1 MLDISIVVPVYD
13 EEESLPELE
22 SWIRKVMIA
31 NKFRYEI
38 IMVDDGS
45 HDSSWKVIESLVE
58 ANPSVK
64 GIKFRR
70 NYGKSAA
77 LNTAFN
83 AAKGDVVIT
92 MDADLQDSPDE
103 IPELHRMIMED
114 GYDLVSGWK
123 KKRHDPLSKTIPS
136 KFFNGITRYVSGI
149 KLNDFNCGLKAYKN
163 AVVHSIEVYGEMHRY
178 IPVIAKWAG
187 FTNVGEKVVQ
197 HQERKY
203 GVGKFNGWYR
213 GVKGLLDLASIMFV
227 GKFGKRPMHFFGPIG
242 VIMFLVGFFSAAYI
256 GIVKL
261 VRLSQGANPALV
273 VENPWFFI
281 SLTAMILGTLLFI
294 GGFLAE
300 LMSRTSTDRNNYLV
314 EKRIGN
320 GDAIKNTI

>member
-38 IMVDDGS
+38 ILVDDGS
-45 HDSSWKVIESLVE
+45 NDSSWKVIESLVE
-58 ANPSVK
+58 SNPSVR

-77 LNTAFN
+77 LNTGFAVT
-83 AAKGDVVIT
+83 KGDVVVT
-92 MDADLQDSPDE
+92 MDADLQDSPE
-103 IPELHRMIMED
+103 EVPELHRMIMED

-163 AVVHSIEVYGEMHRY
+163 AVVHSIEVYVEMHRY

-187 FTNVGEKVVQ
+187 FSNVGEKVVQ

-227 GKFGKRPMHFFGPIG
+227 GKFGKRPMHFFGPLG
-242 VIMFLVGFFSAAYI
+242 VIMFLVGFFSAFYI
-256 GIVKL
+256 GAVKL
-261 VRLSQGANPALV
+261 YRLSQGLQAGLV

-281 SLTAMILGTLLFI
+281 ALTSMVLGTLLFM

-300 LMSRTSTDRNNYLV
+300 LMSRTATDRNSYLI

-320 GDAIKNTI
+320 GDAINSL

>member
-1 MLDISIVVPVYD
+1 MVDISIVVPVFD

-22 SWIRKVMIA
+22 AWIRKVMIA
-31 NKFRYEI
+31 NKFSYEI
-38 IMVDDGS
+38 IMIDDGS
-45 HDSSWKVIESLVE
+45 RDTSWKVIESLVE
-58 ANPSVK
+58 LNDAVK

-77 LNTAFN
+77 LNEGFGAT
-83 AAKGDVVIT
+83 KGAVVIT
-92 MDADLQDSPDE
+92 MDADLQDNPEE
-103 IPELHRMIMED
+103 IPELYRMIMED

-123 KKRHDPLSKTIPS
+123 KERHDPLSKTIPS

-149 KLNDFNCGLKAYKN
+149 QLNDFNCGLKAYKG
-163 AVVHSIEVYGEMHRY
+163 AVVRSIEVYGEMHRY

-187 FTNVGEKVVQ
+187 FTKVGEKVVQ

-242 VIMFLVGFFSAAYI
+242 VLMFLVGFFSSAYI
-256 GIVKL
+256 GIIKL
-261 VRLSQGANPALV
+261 VRLNNGTNPGLV

-281 SLTAMILGTLLFI
+281 ALTCMMLGTFLFM

-300 LMSRTSTDRNNYLV
+300 LMSRTASDRNNYLI
-314 EKRIGN
+314 EKRIGD
-320 GDAIKNTI
+320 GDAIASF

>member
-1 MLDISIVVPVYD
+1 MLDISIVVPVFD

-31 NKFRYEI
+31 HKFSYEI

-45 HDSSWKVIESLVE
+45 RDSSWKVIESLVE
-58 ANPSVK
+58 SNPSVK
-64 GIKFRR
+64 GVKFRR

-83 AAKGDVVIT
+83 VANGDVVIT
-92 MDADLQDSPDE
+92 MDADLQDSPE
-103 IPELHRMIMED
+103 EVPELHRMIMED

-242 VIMFLVGFFSAAYI
+242 VIMFLVGFFSSAYI
-256 GIVKL
+256 GVVKL
-261 VRLSQGANPALV
+261 IRLSEGVKTGLV

-281 SLTAMILGTLLFI
+281 ALTSMMLGTLLFI

-300 LMSRTSTDRNNYLV
+300 LMSRTSTDRNNYLI

-320 GDAIKNTI
+320 GDAINTL

>member
-22 SWIRKVMIA
+22 AWIRKVMIA

-38 IMVDDGS
+38 ILVDDGS
-45 HDSSWKVIESLVE
+45 NDSSWKVIESLVE
-58 ANPSVK
+58 SNPSVR

-77 LNTAFN
+77 LNTGFGVT
-83 AAKGDVVIT
+83 KGDVVVT
-92 MDADLQDSPDE
+92 MDADLQDSPE
-103 IPELHRMIMED
+103 EVPELHRMIMED
-114 GYDLVSGWK
+114 GFDLVSGWK

-136 KFFNGITRYVSGI
+136 KFFNGITRFVSGI

-187 FTNVGEKVVQ
+187 FNKVGEKIVQ

-242 VIMFLVGFFSAAYI
+242 VIMFLVGFFSAFYI
-256 GIVKL
+256 GAVKL
-261 VRLSQGANPALV
+261 YRLSQGTQQGLV

-281 SLTAMILGTLLFI
+281 ALTSMVIGTLLFM

-300 LMSRTSTDRNNYLV
+300 LMSRTATDRNSYLI

-320 GDAIKNTI
+320 GDAVNSL

>member
-38 IMVDDGS
+38 ILVDDGS
-45 HDSSWKVIESLVE
+45 NDSSWKVIESLVE
-58 ANPSVK
+58 SNPSVR

-77 LNTAFN
+77 LNTGFAVT
-83 AAKGDVVIT
+83 KGDVVVT
-92 MDADLQDSPDE
+92 MDADLQDSPE
-103 IPELHRMIMED
+103 EVPELHRMIMED

-187 FTNVGEKVVQ
+187 FSNVGEKVVQ

-227 GKFGKRPMHFFGPIG
+227 GKFGKRPMHFFGPLG
-242 VIMFLVGFFSAAYI
+242 VIMFLVGFFSAFYI
-256 GIVKL
+256 GAVKL
-261 VRLSQGANPALV
+261 YRLSQGLQAGLV

-281 SLTAMILGTLLFI
+281 ALTSMVLGTLLFM

-300 LMSRTSTDRNNYLV
+300 LMSRTATDRNSYLI

-320 GDAIKNTI
+320 GDAINSL

>member
-38 IMVDDGS
+38 ILVDDGS
-45 HDSSWKVIESLVE
+45 NDSSWKVIESLVE
-58 ANPSVK
+58 SNPSVR

-77 LNTAFN
+77 LNTGFGVT
-83 AAKGDVVIT
+83 KGDVVVT

-103 IPELHRMIMED
+103 VPELHRMIMEED
-114 GYDLVSGWK
+114 FDLVSGWK

-136 KFFNGITRYVSGI
+136 KFFNGITRQVSGI

-187 FTNVGEKVVQ
+187 FNKVGEKVVQ

-242 VIMFLVGFFSAAYI
+242 VIMFLVGFFSAFYI
-256 GIVKL
+256 GAVKL
-261 VRLSQGANPALV
+261 YRLSLGTQQGLV

-281 SLTAMILGTLLFI
+281 ALTSMVIGTLLFM

-300 LMSRTSTDRNNYLV
+300 LMSRTATDRNSYLI

-320 GDAIKNTI
+320 GDAVNSL

>member
-22 SWIRKVMIA
+22 AWIRKVMIA

-38 IMVDDGS
+38 ILVDDGS
-45 HDSSWKVIESLVE
+45 NDSSWKVIESLVE
-58 ANPSVK
+58 SNPSVR

-77 LNTAFN
+77 LNTGFGVT
-83 AAKGDVVIT
+83 KGDVVVT
-92 MDADLQDSPDE
+92 MDADLQDSPE
-103 IPELHRMIMED
+103 EVPELHRMIMED
-114 GYDLVSGWK
+114 GFDLVSGWK

-136 KFFNGITRYVSGI
+136 KFFNGITRFVSGI

-187 FTNVGEKVVQ
+187 FNKVGEKIVQ

-242 VIMFLVGFFSAAYI
+242 VIMFLVGFFSAFYI
-256 GIVKL
+256 GAVKL
-261 VRLSQGANPALV
+261 YRLSQGTQQGLV

-281 SLTAMILGTLLFI
+281 ALTSMVIGTLLFM

-300 LMSRTSTDRNNYLV
+300 LMSRTATDRNSYLI
-314 EKRIGN
+314 EKRISN
-320 GDAIKNTI
+320 GDAVNSL

>member
-38 IMVDDGS
+38 ILVDDGS
-45 HDSSWKVIESLVE
+45 NDSSWKVIESLVE
-58 ANPSVK
+58 SNPSVR

-77 LNTAFN
+77 LNTGFGVT
-83 AAKGDVVIT
+83 KGDVVVT
-92 MDADLQDSPDE
+92 MDADLQDSPE
-103 IPELHRMIMED
+103 EVPELHRMIMED
-114 GYDLVSGWK
+114 GFDLVSGWK

-187 FTNVGEKVVQ
+187 FNKVGEKVVQ

-242 VIMFLVGFFSAAYI
+242 VIMFLVGFFSAFYI
-256 GIVKL
+256 GAVKL
-261 VRLSQGANPALV
+261 YRLSQDIPQALV

-281 SLTAMILGTLLFI
+281 ALTSMVIGTLLFM

-300 LMSRTSTDRNNYLV
+300 LMSRTATDRNSYLV

-320 GDAIKNTI
+320 GDAVNSL